1 MKIGVFHNQ
10 PSGGA
15 RRALHGFCRE
25 LSKRHNVDVFTL
37 STADR
42 ALLDE
47 PVRAVYDFA
56 PRRPI
61 RFGLYLNDWRR
72 RLDLRDLERVHE
84 AAAREIDAAGYDVVL
99 ADVDRFTGAPFA
111 LRYLRTPAAYYC
123 HEPPRALHES
133 AWRPHLTRYQRLRRL
148 WREPLERA
156 YARRI
161 AREDRSLV
169 RSARVVCTN
178 SRYTGSRIRQIYGV
192 EAAVCPPGVDIPAL
206 EEGPA
211 DAGRYVLTV
220 GALEPHKGYGF
231 LVQALGRVPLD
242 VRPPLRIVANDQN
255 AGYRRALEREAGAA
269 GVRLD
274 IRLRIPEGDLA
285 AQYRDAALFAFGAHD
300 EPLGLAPL
308 EAMARALP
316 VLAVGE
322 GGVSETVTDGENG
335 LLVPRDPDAVDGA
348 LTSLIASSER
358 RRELGANARRIVEE
372 RWNWPLRAKAL
383 EAQLESLARSER
395 SGSAPA
401 AATPRT

>member
-72 RLDLRDLERVHE
+72 RLDLRDLERVHA
-84 AAAREIDAAGYDVVL
+84 AAARAIDAAGYDVVL

-123 HEPPRALHES
+123 HEPPRALYES
-133 AWRPHLTRYQRLRRL
+133 AWRPHLTPYQRLRRL

-156 YARRI
+156 YTRRI
-161 AREDRSLV
+161 AGEDRSLV

-192 EAAVCPPGVDIPAL
+192 EAAVCPPGVDVPAL
-206 EEGPA
+206 EPRSEEG
-211 DAGRYVLTV
+211 GSYVLSV

-231 LVQALGRVPLD
+231 LVEALARVPPGA
-242 VRPPLRIVANDQN
+242 RPPLRIVANDQN
-255 AGYRRALEREAGAA
+255 AGYRRTLEREAAAA
-269 GVRLD
+269 GVKLD
-274 IRLRIPEGDLA
+274 IRLRIPERELA

-308 EAMARALP
+308 EAMAHALP
-316 VLAVGE
+316 VLAVAE
-322 GGVSETVTDGENG
+322 GGVNETVADGENG
-335 LLVPRDPDAVDGA
+335 VLVSRDSDAFARA
-348 LTSLIASSER
+348 LTSLLGAPER
-358 RRELGANARRIVEE
+358 RRELGVNARRIVEE
-372 RWNWPLRAKAL
+372 RWNWPFRAEAL
-383 EAQLESLARSER
+383 ESQLAALATGEPSA
-395 SGSAPA
+395 SAPA
-401 AATPRT
+401 AATPRA